1 MLARERGART
11 SVRVR
16 MKLSPR
22 RIVWLV
28 VGLGVVGL
36 VAVAFRPAPL
46 AVDVEPVE
54 RGGLRVTVGA
64 EGKTRLRD
72 RFVISAPVAGRLARV
87 TLEAGDTV
95 ERDAVVARLDPLP
108 LDAAVR
114 EAQARLT
121 EWQAQRQGVATL
133 RPKPEAL
140 AQGQAR
146 VRAAQ
151 AAQREAEARVEKAQ
165 AALEQSRRDLQRA
178 QRLEAVG
185 VIAREGRETAAL
197 TETTRAKEFEATQL
211 EVQRAAAEV
220 WAAQA
225 ALAVLEA
232 QRRDPDYLLDV
243 YSARIASV
251 EAELARL
258 RDEAVRTE
266 IHAPVRGQVLRVL
279 EEHERVVAAGTP
291 LLELG
296 NLSEIELVVDV
307 LSTDAVKVQPGA
319 IVLIEH
325 WGGDQTLQARVRR
338 VEPAAFTK
346 ISALGVEEQRVNV
359 IADFSQMPVLL
370 GDGYRVEA
378 HIVVWEGEAVLKVPV
393 SALFRCADAWCV
405 FTVVDGRARRQQV
418 AIGQR
423 SGFEAKVRHGLTAGN
438 VVIVHPTEQVADGKR
453 VRPRR

>member
-1 MLARERGART
+1 
-11 SVRVR
+11 
-16 MKLSPR
+16 MKLLLR

-28 VGLGVVGL
+28 VGLGVVGV
-36 VAVAFRPAPL
+36 VALAFRPTPL
-46 AVDVEPVE
+46 AVDVARVE
-54 RGGLRVTVGA
+54 RGVLRVTVDTEA
-64 EGKTRLRD
+64 KTRLRD
-72 RFVISAPVAGRLARV
+72 RFVVSAPVAGRLARI

-95 ERDAVVARLDPLP
+95 EQGAVVARLDPLP

-114 EAQARLT
+114 EAQARLA
-121 EWQAQRQGVATL
+121 EWQAQREGVATL

-146 VRAAQ
+146 VRAAE
-151 AAQREAEARVEKAQ
+151 AAQREAEAMVDKAQ
-165 AALEQSRRDLQRA
+165 AALEQARRDLQRA

-185 VIAREGRETAAL
+185 AIAREARESAAL
-197 TETTRAKEFEATQL
+197 TETTRAKEFEAAQL
-211 EVQRAAAEV
+211 EAQRATAEV
-220 WAAQA
+220 RAAQA

-243 YSARIASV
+243 YSARMASV

-258 RDEAVRTE
+258 RDAAVRTE
-266 IHAPVRGQVLRVL
+266 IHAQVGGQVLRVL
-279 EEHERVVAAGTP
+279 EEHERMVAAGTP

-319 IVLIEH
+319 TVLVEH
-325 WGGDQTLQARVRR
+325 WGGDRTLQARVRR
-338 VEPAAFTK
+338 VEPAAYTK

-359 IADFSQMPVLL
+359 IADFSQMPVPL
-370 GDGYRVEA
+370 GAGYRVEA
-378 HIVVWEGEAVLKVPV
+378 RIVVWEGAAVLKVPV

-405 FTVVDGRARRQQV
+405 FMVTGGKAQRQQV

-423 SGFEAKVRHGLTAGN
+423 SGLEAEVRHGLQASD
-438 VVIVHPTEQVADGKR
+438 VVLVHPTEQVADGKR
-453 VRPRR
+453 IRPRR